1 MPIVRSSANNVEY
14 QAGLVLPG
22 DIQHISGY
30 APDGNGEDV
39 TLVFTEV
46 KPIGKGSGPIRAP
59 GSLRSR
65 SLLTVISPQIMRKVG
80 LRFICAARSASTPPT
95 LGCI

>member
-30 APDGNGEDV
+30 AAEGYGEDV
-39 TLVFTEV
+39 PLVFTEI
-46 KPIGKGSGPIRAP
+46 KPIGKGTWI
-59 GSLRSR
+59 
-65 SLLTVISPQIMRKVG
+65 K
-80 LRFICAARSASTPPT
+80 
-95 LGCI
+95 